1 MIAILGVLAFGGV
14 FFAANKFVLQ
24 GKFKTLN
31 DTIKKLE
38 ENIEAA
44 KKAEEEKEAEG
55 PLTEQAAGPSDDPK
69 VQRAWQ
75 RVARIMKAKN
85 CQGREVRAE
94 GERDDGRHACGWQNQ
109 GGGEN

>member
-24 GKFKTLN
+24 GKFKSLN

-44 KKAEEEKEAEG
+44 KKAEEEKEA
-55 PLTEQAAGPSDDPK
+55 
-69 VQRAWQ
+69 
-75 RVARIMKAKN
+75 
-85 CQGREVRAE
+85 
-94 GERDDGRHACGWQNQ
+94 
-109 GGGEN
+109 